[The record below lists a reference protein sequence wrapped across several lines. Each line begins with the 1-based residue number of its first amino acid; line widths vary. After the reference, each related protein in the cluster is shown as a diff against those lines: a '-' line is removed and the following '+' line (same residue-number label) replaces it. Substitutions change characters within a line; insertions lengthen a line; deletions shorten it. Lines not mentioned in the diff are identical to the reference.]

1 VIDDLKPEVPRDL
14 DLKFLDPLVVELID
28 AAAPGADDVVVVIPS
43 ERPLVDASSL
53 LEERLAQ
60 DAAALEESQGA
71 VDRCTAD
78 AAASAPEVCDHL
90 LRVEVARNPESG
102 MQEGEPFRREP
113 QLSTAEILP
122 QTVGGLLDDLRPT
135 GHGERLQGMLIETQ
149 FHRTGEPTRTW
160 AWGSSRPFRREV
172 GLLLYAPEE
181 VAGRRKS
188 SVARRRTTDREDQ
201 MSRKRPLYD
210 VLGSLRTEEDLPA
223 TRNLDLLDEEQLVR
237 KIHREDLQ
245 AWRAVGAAQT
255 EIAAAARL
263 AVTALAVGGRIL
275 YVGAG
280 TSGRLGVLD
289 AAECPPTFGV
299 PTTRVRGL
307 IAGGAKA
314 LRRSVEGAE
323 DRFDEGRR
331 GIARLRAG
339 ADDLVIGIAASRRT
353 PYVLGALQ
361 EARRRGSRTVLIHCN
376 PAGPEEKGCD
386 VVIRLPVGAEV
397 LTGSTRM
404 KSGTAQ
410 KMTLNL
416 ISTTA
421 WVRQGKTFGNLMV
434 DLLARSE
441 KLQVRGL
448 RILVS
453 TTDLEPVEAQK
464 LLKLAGGHVK
474 LAIYMARTGAD
485 ARTGRSALRR
495 WAGSLR
501 RALEEAGADSDPYR
515 PAKAASLRQKSGGAS
530 VRPGRPTRR

>member
-1 VIDDLKPEVPRDL
+1 
-14 DLKFLDPLVVELID
+14 
-28 AAAPGADDVVVVIPS
+28 
-43 ERPLVDASSL
+43 
-53 LEERLAQ
+53 
-60 DAAALEESQGA
+60 
-71 VDRCTAD
+71 
-78 AAASAPEVCDHL
+78 
-90 LRVEVARNPESG
+90 
-102 MQEGEPFRREP
+102 
-113 QLSTAEILP
+113 
-122 QTVGGLLDDLRPT
+122 
-135 GHGERLQGMLIETQ
+135 
-149 FHRTGEPTRTW
+149 
-160 AWGSSRPFRREV
+160 
-172 GLLLYAPEE
+172 
-181 VAGRRKS
+181 
-188 SVARRRTTDREDQ
+188 
-201 MSRKRPLYD
+201 MSRKRPLYET
-210 VLGSLRTEEDLPA
+210 LGCLQTEESLPA
-223 TRNLDLLDEEQLVR
+223 TRDLDLLDEEQLVR
-237 KIHREDLQ
+237 RIHREDLQ
-245 AWRAVGAAQT
+245 AWRAVGAAQA
-255 EIAAAARL
+255 EITAAARL

-307 IAGGAKA
+307 IAGGSSA
-314 LRRSVEGAE
+314 LRRSIEGAE
-323 DRFDEGRR
+323 DKADEGRR

-397 LTGSTRM
+397 LSGSTRM

-441 KLQVRGL
+441 KLRVRGL

-453 TTDLEPVEAQK
+453 TTDLEPAEARK
-464 LLKLAGGHVK
+464 LLKRAGGHVK

-485 ARTGRSALRR
+485 VRTGRAALRR

-501 RALEEAGADSDPYR
+501 RALEDAGVNADPYTR
-515 PAKAASLRQKSGGAS
+515 ATLASLRRRGEGAS